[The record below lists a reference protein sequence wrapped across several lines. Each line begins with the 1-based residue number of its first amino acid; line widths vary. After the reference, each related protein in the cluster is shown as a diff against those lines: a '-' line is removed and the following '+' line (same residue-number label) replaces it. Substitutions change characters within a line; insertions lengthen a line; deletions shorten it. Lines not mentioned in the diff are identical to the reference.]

1 MNENAG
7 CWVAMVAV
15 VLLIGGCLNSEF
27 YESCKKPRV
36 YKGEE
41 LRRYFS
47 FPSHMLRDDYGNLLL
62 FSDLSYSAMRE
73 CCEEAYG
80 RWANDKMPY
89 RCVVYP
95 RGYSDE
101 ELARAG
107 LPPTGGGVSAG
118 TIASMDEYLFTSC
131 VRRAYKND
139 FFNTYVFNEETFDWE
154 PINPS
159 DFFEAR
165 NPQ

>member
-1 MNENAG
+1 MNENVG
-7 CWVAMVAV
+7 CWVAAV
-15 VLLIGGCLNSEF
+15 TLILLIGGCGDNEAI
-27 YESCKKPRV
+27 V
-36 YKGEE
+36 YTEEE
-41 LRRYFS
+41 LKRYFS

-73 CCEEAYG
+73 CCEEAHG

-89 RCVVYP
+89 RCVIYP
-95 RGYSDE
+95 RGYSKE
-101 ELARAG
+101 ELTIAG
-107 LPPTGGGVSAG
+107 LPPEETGISAEMVAIMAEG
-118 TIASMDEYLFTSC
+118 FFTSC

-165 NPQ
+165 YPQ